1 MALADRRSLKAI
13 ASLSAGVLVFSLQ
26 DVIIKTVAGSYPV
39 HEVVAIRCIVALP
52 LLLAMLHWQGGIR
65 AVLSPRKGWLA
76 LRGAIL
82 IVAYTTYYLA
92 LPVLPLA
99 SVVALYFTAPL
110 FVTAMAGPF
119 LGERIGLH
127 RWAAA
132 LIGFGGVIVMM
143 RPTGGLFDL
152 AALLPVVAAMTY
164 GAAQLMARRLGATDS
179 APVMAFYQNLMFLIG
194 ALAMAALFSDAAPA
208 ADGRGSLA
216 FLTRPWSWPG
226 ARDLLLMAACGPI
239 AAAGMVLLTQAY
251 RLAEANL
258 VASFEYTGLI
268 WASLWGFSLWGEI
281 PNASTLAGA
290 ALIVGAGLYVLYGGR
305 SRRALPASSE
315 IGAERV

>member
-13 ASLSAGVLVFSLQ
+13 ASLSAGVLVFSMQ
-26 DVIIKTVAGSYPV
+26 DVIIKTVSGSYPV

-52 LLLAMLHWQGGIR
+52 LLLAILHRRGGIR

-119 LGERIGLH
+119 LGEKIGLH

-132 LIGFGGVIVMM
+132 LAGFGGVIVMM
-143 RPTGGLFDL
+143 RPASGLFDL

-164 GAAQLMARRLGATDS
+164 GAAQLMARRLGTTDS

-208 ADGRGSLA
+208 EDGRGALA
-216 FLTRPWSWPG
+216 FLIRPWSWPSG
-226 ARDLLLMAACGPI
+226 HDLLLMAACGPI
-239 AAAGMVLLTQAY
+239 AAVGMVLLTQAY

-281 PNASTLAGA
+281 PGASTLAGA
-290 ALIVGAGLYVLYGGR
+290 ALIVGAGLYVLYGGW

-315 IGAERV
+315 IGTERV